1 MSAGG
6 PVLAPYASRFAP
18 QGMACAVDHLAA
30 TAAVALLMRGGTAVD
45 AAVGASAVLA
55 VTSPH
60 LCGMGG
66 DLFALVG
73 VEGRQPVA
81 LNASGRAG
89 SGADASR
96 LRSEGHRRM
105 PPFGD
110 VRSVPVPGCVDGWL
124 ALHGRYGRLPLADV
138 LAPAVDYARSGFP
151 ASATLVLSAGQV
163 RELPGAEALR
173 TATRPGARVVRPG
186 VAAALERIAYG
197 GREEF
202 YGGPFGRG
210 LLRLGRGEYS
220 PADLTRESA
229 QWVAPVVV
237 DVWGQRL
244 WSLPPNSQGYLTLA
258 AASVASGLD
267 LPEDPQDPQWAHLL
281 IEAARTVSADRLEVL
296 SEDADPGLLLAPSRI
311 SAQSARVDPAAASDL
326 PGSFRPGGTVYLCV
340 VDRERC
346 AVSLMQSNAMGFG
359 SGLVEPTTGI
369 FLQNRGIGFSLEPGH
384 PAEYGPGRRPPSTL
398 CPALVTGPDLRLHTV
413 LGTMGGDTQPQ
424 ILLQLLARLFVARQ
438 SLGEAVA
445 AGRWALSDTGGS
457 PGFTTWERR
466 GTVDVHLEDRT
477 PAGWR
482 PGLLGRSHRVRAG
495 DAAPWHAFGHAHA
508 IRVNEDLL
516 EGASDPRALSSA
528 AVGY

>member
-1 MSAGG
+1 
-6 PVLAPYASRFAP
+6 
-18 QGMACAVDHLAA
+18 MACAVDHLAA
-30 TAAVALLMRGGTAVD
+30 TAAVALMVRGGTAAD

-73 VEGRQPVA
+73 VERQQPVA

-96 LRSEGHRRM
+96 LRAEGHRRI

-124 ALHGRYGRLPLADV
+124 ALHGRYGRLPLAEV

-151 ASATLVLSAGQV
+151 ASPTLVHSAGQL
-163 RELPGAEALR
+163 REQRGAEDLR
-173 TATRPGARVVRPG
+173 TATRPGAKVVRPG
-186 VAAALERIAYG
+186 VADALQGIADG
-197 GREEF
+197 GRGAF
-202 YGGPFGRG
+202 YAGPFGQG

-220 PADLTRESA
+220 ASDLTRVSS
-229 QWVAPVVV
+229 QWVAPVVAE
-237 DVWGQRL
+237 VWGQRL

-258 AASVASGLD
+258 AASVASRLD
-267 LPEDPQDPQWAHLL
+267 LPRDTQDPLWAHLL
-281 IEAARTVSADRLEVL
+281 IEATRTVSADRVEVL
-296 SEDADPGLLLAPSRI
+296 WEGADPGWLLAPGRL
-311 SAQSARVDPAAASDL
+311 SAQAARVNPAAASDL
-326 PGSFRPGGTVYLCV
+326 SGHFGPGGTIYLCV

-424 ILLQLLARLFVARQ
+424 ILLQLLARLFVAGQ
-438 SLGEAVA
+438 SIGDAVA
-445 AGRWALSDTGGS
+445 AGRWALSDTGGT
-457 PGFTTWERR
+457 PGFTTWHR
-466 GTVDVHLEDRT
+466 GGAVEVHLEDRT
-477 PAGWR
+477 PTEWR
-482 PGLLGRSHRVRAG
+482 PGMVRRGHHIG
-495 DAAPWHAFGHAHA
+495 DHDATLWHSYGHAHA
-508 IRVNEDLL
+508 IRVRDDLL
-516 EGASDPRALSSA
+516 EGASDPRTLTGA